1 MKAESYMLCT
11 HLSYWANPH
20 LWAWLQAAWT
30 SSQVCTS
37 HPCAGTS
44 PSPSTAVLSSFQ
56 GVQATPEK
64 HSPNNHKHQ
73 TSATKITFVR
83 ETSCAPGTR
92 GKKLSFEAT
101 SFGKHWKWQQG
112 ILLWVKRKAYVLRD
126 VSVYSSCNTIS
137 LTKDLLFL
145 TKTTSS
151 SMGTSVLP
159 KFYGRYHSS
168 SMESDCHSMSRNSRL
183 SCTREILTQS

>member
-1 MKAESYMLCT
+1 MRENPQELVGVKQRQDTTEASSKDKHDCIHLSQVIQENQRTLSLIEGFKFKRQTNFIQGCENVKAESYMLCT

-20 LWAWLQAAWT
+20 PWAWLQAAWT

-101 SFGKHWKWQQG
+101 SFGKH
-112 ILLWVKRKAYVLRD
+112 
-126 VSVYSSCNTIS
+126 
-137 LTKDLLFL
+137 
-145 TKTTSS
+145 
-151 SMGTSVLP
+151 
-159 KFYGRYHSS
+159 
-168 SMESDCHSMSRNSRL
+168 
-183 SCTREILTQS
+183 